1 MFRTAGASVGVGTL
15 LTVVASRSSGKTRL
29 LWSVCA
35 VVTLFYGVWT
45 IVFGS
50 VLTQF
55 ALGVEKASRS
65 PDQPS
70 AVP

>member
-1 MFRTAGASVGVGTL
+1 MCRAAGASAGVGSL
-15 LTVVASRSSGKTRL
+15 LTVVAVLSSGKLRL
-29 LWSVCA
+29 LWSAGV

-45 IVFGS
+45 IVGVS
-50 VLTQF
+50 VTTRF

-65 PDQPS
+65 PGRPG